1 MLNAPPYFLIFILYF
16 SSPKQNL
23 VHSLPNLHDHT
34 QPPPNTM
41 LHPNTTSCFNIV
53 LGNVLGFMENGATS
67 VSIMIKEH
75 EALDR
80 WLESMELGE
89 VVVRVGNNVGVVHS
103 EEEDGERWRKE
114 ESGWGEKGNMR
125 TLQNQEVHYIK
136 YGVP

>member
-53 LGNVLGFMENGATS
+53 PNPNHYLSKL
-67 VSIMIKEH
+67 H
-75 EALDR
+75 
-80 WLESMELGE
+80 WLKSTVKCLMLF
-89 VVVRVGNNVGVVHS
+89 NH
-103 EEEDGERWRKE
+103 DWHA
-114 ESGWGEKGNMR
+114 SGTILHKAKD
-125 TLQNQEVHYIK
+125 IA
-136 YGVP
+136 